1 LLLLQSLSTP
11 DGSRHR
17 VLLVEANDMPRWVG
31 GTVPHEIHV
40 VPIGLMYVAAAAR
53 ATGAVEHIRIVES
66 SLDCRTDEAFLALL
80 EDFKPDVVG
89 IRSIVFFVEELQ
101 RLARLTRGSS
111 QATIVVGG
119 PIVQA
124 WKDRLLTEVPEV
136 DVAVKGEGE
145 RVFSDLLKGSP
156 FVSVTGILYRRGDRV
171 IENPDAPEAADLDAL
186 PFPAYDLIDLDRYR
200 AQLSYAYNHRRQA
213 VLVTGRGCVYSCTF
227 CFRTWD
233 SLRLRSAANVFDEIT
248 WLYAHHEIRDFYVVD
263 DIFNVSAPRAM
274 EVFDRVIGAGLDIHL
289 YFVNGL
295 RADTVTEAFV
305 DRAIEAG
312 AMWFTYAVESA
323 SEDIQQLTRKH
334 VNLERARH
342 IIAYTQ
348 KRGVVVNVS
357 TMYGFPGE
365 TREQAQHTLDWLG
378 DLPKASLMPYHFC
391 LRFFPGCEIR
401 DQALAA
407 GFSREQLDASAEC
420 CYHDIPAGTPT
431 LSRADMMH
439 VAIQYHHR
447 FGLSNAKR
455 VREGVLT
462 LGAVGY
468 SDEEILHLYSVLRR
482 KPVADM
488 NELLAS

>member
-1 LLLLQSLSTP
+1 M
-11 DGSRHR
+11 
-17 VLLVEANDMPRWVG
+17 LLVEANDMPRWVG

-53 ATGAVEHIRIVES
+53 AAGAVEHVRIVES

-80 EDFKPDVVG
+80 QEFKPDVVG

-101 RLARLTRGSS
+101 RLARLTRAYSR
-111 QATIVVGG
+111 ATIVIGG

-124 WKDRLLTEVPEV
+124 WKDQLLARVPEA

-145 RVFSDLLKGSP
+145 RVFADLLKGSP
-156 FVSVTGILYRRGDRV
+156 FASTPGILYRSGGRTV
-171 IENPDAPEAADLDAL
+171 ENPDAPEIADLDAL
-186 PFPAYDLIDLDRYR
+186 PFPAYDLVDLDRYR

-213 VLVTGRGCVYSCTF
+213 VLVTSRGCVYSCTF

-233 SLRLRSAANVFDEIT
+233 GLRLRSAASVFDEIA
-248 WLYAHHEIRDFYVVD
+248 WLYARHDVRDFYVVD
-263 DIFNVSAPRAM
+263 DIFNVSVPRAM
-274 EVFDRVIGAGLDIHL
+274 EVFDRVISAGLDVRL

-312 AMWFTYAVESA
+312 AIWFTYAVESA
-323 SEDIQQLTRKH
+323 SEAIQQLTRKH
-334 VNLERARH
+334 VNLARARH

-348 KRGVVVNVS
+348 QRGVVVNVS

-365 TREQAQHTLDWLG
+365 TRDQAQQTLDWLG

-391 LRFFPGCEIR
+391 LRFFPGCDIR

-407 GFSREQLDASAEC
+407 GFSREQLDASTEC
-420 CYHDIPAGTPT
+420 CYHDMPAGTPT
-431 LSRADMMH
+431 LSRADMMQI
-439 VAIQYHHR
+439 ALQYHRR
-447 FGLSNAKR
+447 FGLSNVER
-455 VREGVLT
+455 VREGVRT
-462 LGAVGY
+462 LSAVGY
-468 SDEEILHLYSVLRR
+468 SDEEIVHLYSVLRR
-482 KPVADM
+482 KPAADVS
-488 NELLAS
+488 ELLAS